1 FQGTSDTETLL
12 HALLIYGPGCLADV
26 AGIFGLA
33 FWQAQHQRLILAR
46 DPLGVKQL
54 YYHDDG
60 DRIVFAS
67 EIKALL
73 QCSDV
78 PSDPDPEAVNQYLH
92 FHTPLFDRTF
102 FRHVKQVRAGEY
114 IEINRFGLRNK
125 IYWDTD
131 GFQAREESAE
141 ESVENLRELLQ
152 TVVGEQL
159 MSD

>member
-1 FQGTSDTETLL
+1 ATLTRMTRSIAHRGPDDEGFFVDGPVGLGNRRLAIVDLSPAGHQPMRAPAGSSCLTYNGEFYNHRSLRPILEARGARFQGTSDTETLL

-78 PSDPDPEAVNQYLH
+78 PRDPDP
-92 FHTPLFDRTF
+92 
-102 FRHVKQVRAGEY
+102 
-114 IEINRFGLRNK
+114 
-125 IYWDTD
+125 
-131 GFQAREESAE
+131 
-141 ESVENLRELLQ
+141 
-152 TVVGEQL
+152 
-159 MSD
+159 